1 MNDGKLRLINKLIE
15 WLLNSGSICFLI
27 LMKLKLIAQAALIEI
42 ESKKAIETGM
52 EAINQVI
59 WRNQSNNKTFI

>member
-59 WRNQSNNKTFI
+59 